1 MSNFFVALISH
12 LSVMALMGADCLF
25 YPTAIGSEPQDATLD
40 SSAHWRRTMQGH
52 SAANMV
58 PLVASNRAG
67 TEVLVDSDNKE
78 KERIRF
84 YGTSFVTDNTG
95 GIMVEAVDNRKVE
108 YGNGK
113 DIEVL
118 AFAVDY
124 HEHRKIRA
132 GWGVFRDRRPELYKP
147 LLTLD
152 GRL

>member
-1 MSNFFVALISH
+1 
-12 LSVMALMGADCLF
+12 MALLGADVFF

-67 TEVLVDSDNKE
+67 VEVLVDGDKE

-84 YGTSFVTDNTG
+84 YGTSFITGNTG
-95 GIMVEAVDNRKVE
+95 EIVAECSDARKVE
-108 YGNGK
+108 YGDAGGAK
-113 DIEVL
+113 DIEIL
-118 AFAVDY
+118 TFAVDA
-124 HEHRKIRA
+124 HAHRDTRA
-132 GWGVFRDRRPELYKP
+132 SWGVFRDRRPELYKP